1 MPVLGH
7 VSGTMRTELFALA
20 MAVTLVGAAVG
31 PGVAAADDEAG
42 NAALSVSVAQDD
54 DVTISV
60 TANDSAVEN
69 ATVDVGGEDGSS
81 YEGIGSYTTDDDGE
95 VELDSPEVNET
106 ISVTATADNRTAT
119 TTADL
124 LGEEYL
130 GENQTSAFGQQVSAY
145 VQSLL
150 DGDRRHIGP
159 QVAAFVHANNPGN
172 APDHAGPPA
181 HAGPDRENE
190 TEDENE
196 TAFENETDEDE
207 RGPPAHAGPDRENE
221 TEDEDERGPPEHAGP
236 DADEEDDEED
246 DEEGETEGEE
256 DEETETEAPED
267 EDDEAEAESEEEEG
281 ETDEEPEDDTETED
295 DAETEDDDG
304 GPPDHANAGGD

>member
-1 MPVLGH
+1 
-7 VSGTMRTELFALA
+7 MRTELFALA

-31 PGVAAADDEAG
+31 PGVVAADDEAG
-42 NAALSVSVAQDD
+42 NAALSVSVAQDE

-69 ATVDVGGEDGSS
+69 ATVDVGGEEGSS

-95 VELDSPEVNET
+95 VELDSPEANVT

-130 GENQTSAFGQQVSAY
+130 VENQTSAFGQQVSAY

-159 QVAAFVHANNPGN
+159 QVAAFVQANNPGN
-172 APDHAGPPA
+172 APAHAGPPE
-181 HAGPDRENE
+181 HAGPDHENE
-190 TEDENE
+190 TGDDNE

-207 RGPPAHAGPDRENE
+207 RGPPEHAGPDRENE
-221 TEDEDERGPPEHAGP
+221 TDEDERGPPEHAGP
-236 DADEEDDEED
+236 DAEEDATD
-246 DEEGETEGEE
+246 DEASET
-256 DEETETEAPED
+256 
-267 EDDEAEAESEEEEG
+267 DDEAETEESEDEEDGAES
-281 ETDEEPEDDTETED
+281 
-295 DAETEDDDG
+295 DDDG
-304 GPPDHANAGGD
+304 GPPDHANAGGN